1 MNPATES
8 ASRPSSQSVVIRPM
22 RWWDIAPA
30 QAIERACFPDDAW
43 TESLFWSELA
53 GSPETRYYVVAVAG
67 VQPDAAVV
75 GYAGLAVVDYVGDIQ
90 TIAVA
95 RAHQGLGLGARLLDE
110 LLAEAR
116 RRRARRVLL
125 EVRSDNP
132 SAIALYERRSFRRID
147 RRRAYYGTG
156 IDALV
161 MQLDVPRDDA

>member
-1 MNPATES
+1 MSAPPES
-8 ASRPSSQSVVIRPM
+8 ASRPSDQAIVIRPM

-53 GSPETRYYVVAVAG
+53 GSPDTRYYVAAVAG
-67 VQPDAAVV
+67 FEADAALV

-90 TIAVA
+90 TVAVT
-95 RAHQGLGLGARLLDE
+95 RAHQGQGLGARLLDE

-132 SAIALYERRSFRRID
+132 SAITLYERRGFRRID
-147 RRRAYYGTG
+147 LRRAYYGTG
-156 IDALV
+156 IDAHV
-161 MQLDVPRDDA
+161 MQLDLPRDES